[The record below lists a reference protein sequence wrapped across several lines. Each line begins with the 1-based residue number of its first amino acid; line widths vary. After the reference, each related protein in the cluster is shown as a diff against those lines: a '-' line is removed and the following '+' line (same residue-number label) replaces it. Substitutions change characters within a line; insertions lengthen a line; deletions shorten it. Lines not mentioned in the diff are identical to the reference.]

1 VHTIL
6 VFMSKPKTHTR
17 LTITLPIDMAKELRK
32 PCYGKISRY
41 ISKSVTEKMQR
52 QMRNRF
58 VKEVRK

>member
-1 VHTIL
+1 
-6 VFMSKPKTHTR
+6 MSKPKTHTR
-17 LTITLPIDMAKELRK
+17 MTITLPIDMAKELRK

-58 VKEVRK
+58 VKEVGR